1 MVKVLLVLIVIAVLM
16 EDSAS
21 IKKSEE
27 EKREEEELAKAV
39 NATLAEE
46 EKKKRE
52 EEDEKKRGKTGGG
65 IQKRKEDEASSFN
78 CTCPVVDP
86 CPEVRDC
93 APCAPCPGIDPCP
106 EEKPCEECPE
116 IRPCLPCRPCGPCPP
131 GPVANNTSHNQD
143 CPASSPC
150 QDSAGMSVPVALLV
164 GACAGAL
171 VTGVATGIGLILRY
185 VPPTISGF
193 IFVAT
198 IVFIW
203 YFCSHYPETARELGG
218 RAATLLREAATA
230 LGHWVMEVLRHHNEQ
245 VGFPVNSILPIF
257 CLRSMFI

>member
-1 MVKVLLVLIVIAVLM
+1 MGIKVILIIVVIAILM
-16 EDSAS
+16 DDSAS
-21 IKKSEE
+21 IRKTEE
-27 EKREEEELAKAV
+27 ERKEEKEMAEKV

-46 EKKKRE
+46 KKRQE
-52 EEDEKKRGKTGGG
+52 EEDEKKRGKTGSGN
-65 IQKRKEDEASSFN
+65 QKRKEDEASSLN

-93 APCAPCPGIDPCP
+93 APCAPCPGVDPCP
-106 EEKPCEECPE
+106 EEKPCGECPE

-131 GPVANNTSHNQD
+131 GPVANNTGHHQD
-143 CPASSPC
+143 CPAPLPC

-164 GACAGAL
+164 GACTGVL
-171 VTGVATGIGLILRY
+171 ITGVATGIGLILRY

-203 YFCSHYPETARELGG
+203 YFCSHHPEAARELGG

-230 LGHWVMEVLRHHNEQ
+230 LGHRVMAALRRHEEQ
-245 VGFPVNSILPIF
+245 VSVPSKSNLFF
-257 CLRSMFI
+257 